1 METTESSLLVLLTLH
16 PELLLVKAGRC
27 RGLRFGASRAAEAR
41 YDAGL
46 KDRLAIISGMPLTRT
61 EIDDV
66 LLKGREVS

>member
-1 METTESSLLVLLTLH
+1 VLVTLH

-46 KDRLAIISGMPLTRT
+46 KDRLAIVSAMPLTRT
-61 EIDDV
+61 ESDDV
-66 LLKGREVS
+66 FLKGREAS